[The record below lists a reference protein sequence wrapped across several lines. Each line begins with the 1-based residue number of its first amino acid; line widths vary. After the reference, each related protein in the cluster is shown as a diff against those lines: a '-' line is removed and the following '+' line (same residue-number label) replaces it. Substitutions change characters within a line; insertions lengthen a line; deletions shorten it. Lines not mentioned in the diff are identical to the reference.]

1 MPSPL
6 RDDMPGP
13 LTLGEIAARL
23 GGRLVGGAG
32 VLIEQIGSLEHAGP
46 RQIAFFSGQRYRAQ
60 LAATRA
66 GAVVVAPAAAQ
77 QTKLPR
83 IVSDNPYAYFARVS
97 QLLNPV
103 PVPEAGVHAAAQ
115 VDPTARVAASARVE
129 AGAVVGAGAELG
141 ERTWVG
147 AGSFVGDRV
156 SIGADTRLYPSV
168 TVYAACRLGA
178 RVIVHA
184 GAVIGADGFGMA
196 GEEGRWI
203 KLPHVGRV
211 LIGDDVEI
219 GANTT
224 IDRGTVDDTV
234 LEEGVK
240 LDNQIQIG
248 HNCRIGAHSAL
259 AGCVGVAGSAVI
271 GRHCTVGGAA
281 VILGHLSLCD
291 DVHVSAGTVI
301 SRSIR
306 KPGTYTGMFPFD
318 DNASWARNTALVRH
332 LAELAERVGAL
343 EKPPR
348 KQRKVRN
355 G

>member
-1 MPSPL
+1 MS
-6 RDDMPGP
+6 GP
-13 LTLGEIAARL
+13 LTLGEIASRL
-23 GGRLVGGAG
+23 GGRLVGSPAL
-32 VLIEQIGSLEHAGP
+32 LIDQVGSLEHAGP
-46 RQIAFFSGQRYRAQ
+46 RQIAFFSGPRYRAQ

-66 GAVVVAPAAAQ
+66 GAIIVAPAAAQ

-83 IVSDNPYAYFARVS
+83 IVSPNPYAFYARVA
-97 QLLNPV
+97 QLLNPPPH
-103 PVPEAGVHAAAQ
+103 PVPGVHATAQ
-115 VDPTARVAASARVE
+115 VDATARIAATARVE
-129 AGAVVGAGAELG
+129 AGAVVGSGVELG
-141 ERTWVG
+141 ERAWVG
-147 AGSFVGDRV
+147 AGCYLGEGVA
-156 SIGADTRLYPSV
+156 IGAGSRLYPAV

-196 GEEGRWI
+196 NEEGRWI
-203 KLPHVGRV
+203 KLPHIGRV
-211 LIGDDVEI
+211 LVGDDVEI

-234 LEEGVK
+234 IEEGVK

-248 HNCRIGAHSAL
+248 HNCRIGAHTAM

-332 LAELAERVGAL
+332 LAELAARVAAL
-343 EKPPR
+343 EKPRHR
-348 KQRKVRN
+348 KQRKARN